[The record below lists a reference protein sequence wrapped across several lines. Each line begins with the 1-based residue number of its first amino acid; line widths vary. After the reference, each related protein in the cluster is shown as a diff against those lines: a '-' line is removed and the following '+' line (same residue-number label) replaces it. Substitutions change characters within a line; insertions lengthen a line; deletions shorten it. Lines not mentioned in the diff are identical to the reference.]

1 VAERGGC
8 VRVIADTRLVQA
20 LALLDDARTL
30 LVELVDERPSTASL
44 RDYTS
49 LDTAR
54 QAINTA
60 IPEIQ
65 AVMPIEY
72 TPEDIA

>member
-1 VAERGGC
+1 M
-8 VRVIADTRLVQA
+8 IADTRLTQA

-30 LVELVDERPSTASL
+30 LVELVDERPRTASL

-65 AVMPIEY
+65 AVMPVEY
-72 TPEDIA
+72 VPGDIA

>member
-1 VAERGGC
+1 MAERGGC

-30 LVELVDERPSTASL
+30 LVELVDERPASASL

-54 QAINTA
+54 QALNDA

-72 TPEDIA
+72 TPVDIA